1 MSREDYAYNAIRVYY
16 QRFNPEEAYDYIQA
30 TLAVHEDCV
39 GEKHPR
45 IIAAQYGT
53 WNAIA
58 KEINDPKLAMET
70 GMKSLAIREQLYTE
84 SGIPDSQIVASYA
97 SAGLTYLMNG
107 RDDEAEQFVN
117 RSMTFRKQIP
127 NFSRL
132 QLYSPLVYLSLIY
145 LYRGKCEDAANY
157 LLEALGDR
165 TLKYGVDD
173 HESMRQVS
181 QYQSSVKGP

>member
-1 MSREDYAYNAIRVYY
+1 MH
-16 QRFNPEEAYDYIQA
+16 EES
-30 TLAVHEDCV
+30 V

-70 GMKSLAIREQLYTE
+70 GMKSLAIREQLFTE
-84 SGIPDSQIVASYA
+84 SGIPDSQIAASYA

-117 RSMTFRKQIP
+117 KSITLRKQMP
-127 NFSRL
+127 SFSRL
-132 QLYSPLVYLSLIY
+132 QLYSPLVYLSLIS
-145 LYRGKCEDAANY
+145 LHRGKLEDAADF

-165 TLKYGVDD
+165 EAEYGIDD
-173 HESMRQVS
+173 HVSMR
-181 QYQSSVKGP
+181 

>member
-1 MSREDYAYNAIRVYY
+1 MYY
-16 QRFNPEEAYDYIQA
+16 QRFNPEGAYDYIQA

-39 GEKHPR
+39 GEEYPR
-45 IIAAQYGT
+45 IVAAQYGT
-53 WNAIA
+53 WSAIA

-84 SGIPDSQIVASYA
+84 SGVPDSQIVASYA
-97 SAGLTYLMNG
+97 SAGLTYIMNG
-107 RDDEAEQFVN
+107 KYDEAEQFVN
-117 RSMTFRKQIP
+117 KSITLRKQMP

-145 LYRGKCEDAANY
+145 LYRGKREDAAGY

-165 TLKYGVDD
+165 EVEYGIDD

-181 QYQSSVKGP
+181 HYQSSALAP